1 LYSNGS
7 LISLRILLYK
17 NQHEENQNRN
27 AAPAN
32 VPVRRDMPAGL
43 LRRYEVNIIPFFNE
57 RARKIREIKA
67 VGSECILQSLILP
80 KFLTDNSYQISWT
93 AILSVRLDIGKLVK
107 LKGMVTRASDV
118 KPHVTVCTYTCDTCG
133 SEIYQEIVGAQFT
146 PIFNCP
152 SQRCIDNKSA

>member
-1 LYSNGS
+1 M
-7 LISLRILLYK
+7 
-17 NQHEENQNRN
+17 
-27 AAPAN
+27 
-32 VPVRRDMPAGL
+32 PVKRDMPAGL
-43 LRRYEVNIIPFFNE
+43 LRRYEVNITPSFTE

-67 VGSECILQSLILP
+67 VGTAPRTFFISPKLFPNDSYHTSYETTIEYPTQS
-80 KFLTDNSYQISWT
+80 
-93 AILSVRLDIGKLVK
+93 DIGKLVK

-133 SEIYQEIVGAQFT
+133 SEIYQEIIGAQFT